1 MAQTDLD
8 AIRTKVRRLTR
19 SPSVNQI
26 SDGDI
31 DEYVNTFVLYD
42 FPSHLRL
49 FTLRTTFEFFTEP
62 YIDVY
67 ETNNTAGDPF
77 NNFKNKYVSV
87 HKPMYIAGREAL
99 VSQSRE
105 QFFALY
111 PLYNSIRSIGTN
123 GDGVTTAFS
132 GTLADVPVLRN
143 QVLFSSIDGSNN
155 GLELH
160 DDGTGTLTGDGSGT
174 IDYVTGA
181 FTLNFS
187 TAPGSGERIDSQTR
201 PYVASRPDS
210 ILYFDNTFT
219 LRPVPDKPYRVSM
232 EVYVRPTELLAGSDE
247 PDLNQWWQYIAY
259 GAAKKILEDRT
270 DLESVQRIMPEFKE
284 QEKLVLRKTIVEQT
298 KERVAT
304 IYTDQVDG
312 RGDYWRSGFG
322 EF

>member
-19 SPSVNQI
+19 SPSTNQLA
-26 SDGDI
+26 DADI

-62 YIDVY
+62 FIDVY
-67 ETNNTAGDPF
+67 ETNATPGDPF
-77 NNFKNKYVSV
+77 NDFKNKYVSI
-87 HKPMYIAGREAL
+87 HKPMYIAGREAT

-105 QFFALY
+105 QFFYWY
-111 PLYNSIRSIGTN
+111 PLDNEIRSIGTKGN
-123 GDGVTTAFS
+123 GTATAFS
-132 GTLADVPVLRN
+132 GTLTNVPVLRN
-143 QVLFSSIDGSNN
+143 NVLFSSIDGSNN

-160 DDGTGTLTGDGSGT
+160 DDGSGTLTGDGSGT
-174 IDYVTGA
+174 INYITGA

-187 TAPGSGERIDSQTR
+187 AAPGSGTNIESQTV
-201 PYVASRPDS
+201 PYVASRPDA

-232 EVYVRPTELLAGSDE
+232 EVYIRPTELLAGSDD
-247 PDLNQWWQYIAY
+247 PDLSQWWQYIAY
-259 GAAKKILEDRT
+259 GAAKKVFEDRT
-270 DLESVQRIMPEFKE
+270 DMESIQRIMPEFKVQE
-284 QEKLVLRKTIVEQT
+284 QLVLRKTIVEQT

-312 RGDYWRSGFG
+312 RGNNWRNNNNF
-322 EF
+322 